1 MIRHLREREKTLEPF
16 GWTREEAE
24 WVALVCLHSG
34 VFTRSQFQFHFRAH
48 PMRAHR
54 FIRRLVD
61 LRFAVQESMRPASV
75 GRGTKVCRITHKG
88 IYRALEIP
96 NVRHRRS
103 ATAGVLFRRLLSL
116 DYVIDHP
123 DFEWMPTEE
132 EKVWYC
138 EHLGVGKDRL
148 PKRIYHGVLAG
159 ATRYFNL
166 KFLIAGGRVT
176 TFVYIDPGN
185 ETDTELRYWGESNED
200 LWNALR
206 KLGITVHVVG
216 IARAM
221 IAEDW
226 TETVL
231 RHWTRERGPAVID
244 GTPEALELR
253 RELAEVSDGIDCTSP
268 TVLKRYGGLDQTLN
282 RYQELTDALDN
293 RTAHHVR
300 IDTFELW
307 RSERIATVG
316 NDPVEE
322 VQT

>member
-1 MIRHLREREKTLEPF
+1 MIRHLREREKALEPF

-48 PMRAHR
+48 PSRAAR
-54 FIRRLVD
+54 FVRGLVD
-61 LRFAVQESMRPASV
+61 QRLAVDGGMPAAGGTS
-75 GRGTKVCRITHKG
+75 TKVCRISYKG

-103 ATAGVLFRRLLSL
+103 ATAGVLVRRLLSL
-116 DYVIDHP
+116 DYVIEHP
-123 DFEWMPTEE
+123 DLEWMPTEE

-138 EHLGVGKDRL
+138 EHLGVGKDHL
-148 PKRIYHGVLAG
+148 PKRIYRGAARAGV
-159 ATRYFNL
+159 RYFNL
-166 KFLIAGGRVT
+166 KLPIAGGRVT

-185 ETDTELRYWGESNED
+185 ETDTELRYWGESHED
-200 LWNALR
+200 LWDALR

-216 IARAM
+216 IARDI
-221 IAEDW
+221 IAEDRA
-226 TETVL
+226 ETVL
-231 RHWTRERGPAVID
+231 QYWTRERGPAVIE

-268 TVLKRYGGLDQTLN
+268 TVLKRYGGLDQTLS
-282 RYQELTDALDN
+282 RYQALTDALDN
-293 RTAHHVR
+293 RTSHNVR

-307 RSERIATVG
+307 RSGRVLPGAVG
-316 NDPVEE
+316 V
-322 VQT
+322 

>member
-1 MIRHLREREKTLEPF
+1 MIRHLREREKALEPF

-48 PMRAHR
+48 PSRAAR
-54 FIRRLVD
+54 FVQGLVD
-61 LRFAVQESMRPASV
+61 QRLAVDGGMPAAGGTS
-75 GRGTKVCRITHKG
+75 TKVCRISYKG

-96 NVRHRRS
+96 NIRHRRR
-103 ATAGVLFRRLLSL
+103 ATAGVLVRRLLSL
-116 DYVIDHP
+116 DYVIEHP
-123 DFEWMPTEE
+123 DLEWMPTEE

-138 EHLGVGKDRL
+138 EHLGVGKDHL
-148 PKRIYHGVLAG
+148 PKRVYRGAARAG
-159 ATRYFNL
+159 ARYFNL
-166 KFLIAGGRVT
+166 KLPIAGGRVT

-185 ETDTELRYWGESNED
+185 ETDTELRYWGESHED

-216 IARAM
+216 IARDI
-221 IAEDW
+221 IAEDRA
-226 TETVL
+226 ETVL
-231 RHWTRERGPAVID
+231 KHWTRERGPAVIE

-253 RELAEVSDGIDCTSP
+253 RELAEVSNGIDCTSP

-293 RTAHHVR
+293 RTAHNVR

-307 RSERIATVG
+307 RSGRVLPGAVG
-316 NDPVEE
+316 V
-322 VQT
+322 